1 MKQNEEVVEELTR
14 HHKKELNQCKLQI
27 SNYKKMYKEKERKL
41 NVKYETL
48 FHQLQVLEEDKHLYT
63 EKNDSQSSLLKDF
76 MEQVVELQCEITHIG
91 ESQNETTLL
100 LREKEE
106 CLEKERMKRKDVENK
121 YKAMLREKA
130 RDEVQRKRLPLT
142 NQENQPSVEYLV
154 TNEKYETQ
162 DAIKDYEKAMKRSAD
177 NIERLTNDV
186 HMSRRLKRNV
196 PR

>member
-1 MKQNEEVVEELTR
+1 
-14 HHKKELNQCKLQI
+14 
-27 SNYKKMYKEKERKL
+27 
-41 NVKYETL
+41 
-48 FHQLQVLEEDKHLYT
+48 
-63 EKNDSQSSLLKDF
+63 

-142 NQENQPSVEYLV
+142 YQENQPSVEYLV